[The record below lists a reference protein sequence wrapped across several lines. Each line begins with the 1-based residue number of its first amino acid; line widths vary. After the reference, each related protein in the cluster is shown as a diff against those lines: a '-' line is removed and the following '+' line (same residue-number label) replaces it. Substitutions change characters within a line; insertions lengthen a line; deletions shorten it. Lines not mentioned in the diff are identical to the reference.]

1 MKKLIVLTVISLMI
15 VQCSGNRLKRS
26 SGRGNSPAQTDADGN
41 PVEGGQPGSG
51 APGTAKPG
59 VPQAGKTLVWKRY
72 RPFETGLIKG
82 LGLTKDQVCLELG
95 KDSCIDKVHLTVL
108 GGNEPFVNGQ
118 YERAQTP
125 TVLTAVAIDRVV
137 LSACSR
143 RIELDAAA
151 GANAVV
157 FKHFPLTAAKPNDE
171 QLKQQATELY
181 RRILARDPEAPEL
194 QAITA
199 FGAAATAGDKI
210 ALSMC
215 YAIASSSEN
224 IFL

>member
-1 MKKLIVLTVISLMI
+1 MKKLVMLTLISVMI

-26 SGRGNSPAQTDADGN
+26 SGRGSTPAQTDSDGN
-41 PVEGGQPGSG
+41 PVDGSGRPGTPGSV
-51 APGTAKPG
+51 KPG
-59 VPQAGKTLVWKRY
+59 LPQAGKTLVWKRY
-72 RPFETGLIKG
+72 RPFESGLVKG

-108 GGNEPFVNGQ
+108 GGNEPFINGQ

-137 LSACSR
+137 LAACSR
-143 RIELDAAA
+143 RIELDAGL

-157 FKHFPLTAAKPNDE
+157 FKHFPLTAAKPSDD
-171 QLKQQATELY
+171 QIKQQATELY
-181 RRILARDPEAPEL
+181 RRLLARDPEAPEL
-194 QAITA
+194 QAISA
-199 FGAAATAGDKI
+199 FGGTATAGDKI
-210 ALSMC
+210 ALSLC

>member
-1 MKKLIVLTVISLMI
+1 MKKLIVLTVLSLMI
-15 VQCSGNRLKRS
+15 AQCSGNRLKRS
-26 SGRGNSPAQTDADGN
+26 SGRGSSPSQTDADGN
-41 PVEGGQPGSG
+41 PVGGQPGSG

-72 RPFETGLIKG
+72 RPFEAGLIKG

-108 GGNEPFVNGQ
+108 GGNEPFFNGQ
-118 YERAQTP
+118 YERAHAP

-171 QLKQQATELY
+171 QIKQQATELY

-194 QAITA
+194 QAIAT
-199 FGAAATAGDKI
+199 FGSTATAGDKI

>member
-1 MKKLIVLTVISLMI
+1 MKKLIMLTLVSLMI
-15 VQCSGNRLKRS
+15 VQCTGNRLKRS
-26 SGRGNSPAQTDADGN
+26 SSRGSAPVETDADGN
-41 PVEGGQPGSG
+41 PVDGNTGNGTPGSV
-51 APGTAKPG
+51 KPG
-59 VPQAGKTLVWKRY
+59 LPQAGKTLVWKRY
-72 RPFETGLIKG
+72 RPFEAGLIKG
-82 LGLTKDQVCLELG
+82 LGLTKEQVCLELG

-108 GGNEPFVNGQ
+108 GGNEPFINGQ
-118 YERAQTP
+118 YERAQSP

-171 QLKQQATELY
+171 QIKQQAVELY

-194 QAITA
+194 QAISA
-199 FGAAATAGDKI
+199 FGGTATAGDKI
-210 ALSMC
+210 ALSLC
-215 YAIASSSEN
+215 FAIASSSEN

>member
-1 MKKLIVLTVISLMI
+1 MKKLIMLSLISVMI

-26 SGRGNSPAQTDADGN
+26 NGRGSSPSQTNADGS
-41 PVEGGQPGSG
+41 PVDGSAQPG
-51 APGTAKPG
+51 APGSAKPG
-59 VPQAGKTLVWKRY
+59 LPQAGKTLLWKRY
-72 RPFETGLIKG
+72 RPFESGLVKG
-82 LGLTKDQVCLELG
+82 LGLTKDQVCMELG

-137 LSACSR
+137 LAACSR
-143 RIELDAAA
+143 RIELDAGL

-157 FKHFPLTAAKPNDE
+157 FKHFPLTAAKPSDD
-171 QLKQQATELY
+171 QIKQQATELY

-194 QAITA
+194 QAISA
-199 FGAAATAGDKI
+199 FGGTAAAGDKI
-210 ALSMC
+210 ALSLC

>member
-1 MKKLIVLTVISLMI
+1 MLTLISVMI

-26 SGRGNSPAQTDADGN
+26 SGRGSSPAQTDADGN
-41 PVEGGQPGSG
+41 PVDGGTRPGGS
-51 APGTAKPG
+51 GTAKPG
-59 VPQAGKTLVWKRY
+59 VPQAGKTLLWKRY
-72 RPFETGLIKG
+72 RAFESGLVKG

-108 GGNEPFVNGQ
+108 GGNEPFFNGQ

-125 TVLTAVAIDRVV
+125 TVLTAVAVDRVV
-137 LSACSR
+137 LAACSR
-143 RIELDAAA
+143 RIQLDAGL

-157 FKHFPLTAAKPNDE
+157 FKNFPLTTAKPSDD
-171 QLKQQATELY
+171 QIKQQATELY
-181 RRILARDPEAPEL
+181 RRLLARDPEAPEL
-194 QAITA
+194 SAISA
-199 FGAAATAGDKI
+199 FGGTATAGDKI
-210 ALSMC
+210 ALSLC

>member
-1 MKKLIVLTVISLMI
+1 MKKLVMLTLISVMI

-26 SGRGNSPAQTDADGN
+26 SNRGSSPAQTDADGN
-41 PVEGGQPGSG
+41 PVDGRTPPGG

-59 VPQAGKTLVWKRY
+59 LPQAGKTLVWKRY
-72 RPFETGLIKG
+72 RAFESGLVKG
-82 LGLTKDQVCLELG
+82 LGLTKDQVCMELG
-95 KDSCIDKVHLTVL
+95 RDSCIDKVHLTVL
-108 GGNEPFVNGQ
+108 GGNEPFFNGQ
-118 YERAQTP
+118 YERAHAP

-143 RIELDAAA
+143 RIELDAGL

-157 FKHFPLTAAKPNDE
+157 FKHFPLTAGKPSDD
-171 QLKQQATELY
+171 QIKQQATELY

-194 QAITA
+194 QAISA
-199 FGAAATAGDKI
+199 FGGTAAAGDKI
-210 ALSMC
+210 ALSLC